1 MAKKGGL
8 GMGLDAIFDDNT
20 LETGDS
26 IRNVRLTDVE
36 PNKNQPRKK
45 FDEEEIQK
53 LAESIRDHG
62 LIQPIIVR
70 VIEDER
76 YQIVAGERRW
86 RACKMAGISEIPII
100 IKELTDEDTAK
111 IALIE
116 NVQRADLNP
125 IEEASAYKQ
134 LIDEYGMTQEAIAK
148 MVGKSRPVIANSVRL
163 LDLPDE
169 VRSMLEES
177 SISVGHAKA
186 LAAIEDEELM
196 LETARKAAKGL
207 LTVRNIEKI
216 SAELAK
222 QEENTEEKPMT
233 SDERAE
239 RNRYT
244 EIELGL
250 TEKMGRKVR
259 INAGKKGGGG
269 TIVFDFFDDSDLHEI
284 TDLLASY
291 YDE

>member
-20 LETGDS
+20 LESGNPSRT
-26 IRNVRLTDVE
+26 VRITDVE
-36 PNKNQPRKK
+36 PNKKQPRKK
-45 FDEEEIQK
+45 FNEEEIQK

-62 LIQPIIVR
+62 LIQPIVVR
-70 VIEDER
+70 MIEDER

-86 RACKMAGISEIPII
+86 RACKMAGIDEIPII
-100 IKELTDEDTAK
+100 VRELSDEDTAK

-134 LIDEYGMTQEAIAK
+134 LMDEFGMTQEAIAK

-163 LDLPDE
+163 LELPEE
-169 VRSMLEES
+169 VRSMLEEEE
-177 SISVGHAKA
+177 ITIGHAKA
-186 LAAIEDEELM
+186 LAAIEDEEIM
-196 LETARKAAKGL
+196 LETAHKAAKGL

-216 SAELAK
+216 ASELAK
-222 QEENTEEKPMT
+222 QENTEVKDISGT
-233 SDERAE
+233 DRSK
-239 RNRYT
+239 RNHYT

-250 TEKMGRKVR
+250 SEKMNRKVK
-259 INAGKKGGGG
+259 INAGKKGGG
-269 TIVFDFFDDSDLHEI
+269 TIIFDFFDDTDLHEI
-284 TDLLASY
+284 TEMLSKY